1 MMSALS
7 SSSTRA
13 HSITHHHHHQWRL
26 RFANPNPSLPLLST
40 TAKTSAATSITS
52 RSLGGNRRRHH
63 HRRRRGLRRTAKTKN
78 PSFSPSSPPSSSSS
92 SSDQKLEMVI
102 DVEGVLD
109 RASRS
114 VRRILAELEAR
125 FDEFVWS
132 GEEALSDLRTLVMV
146 DPDRRVVV
154 SFRRSSVRFIA
165 SCVIWS
171 VVVVVVARVLV
182 GVVVSL
188 WSGDGGGGQG
198 GDVVKRRDR
207 SLGGRE
213 VVVGKMDRRGFD
225 FKARPSIVDNPLSA
239 SVRGGAVAALR
250 DEAYKLGVSRRSK
263 LPKWWPD
270 SVSVS
275 SSGPSAVADQE
286 LHREA
291 QRVIRAI
298 MDNRMSGKDFTE
310 DDIIQVRRICRK
322 SGARV
327 YIETAN
333 ARDSFYRAS
342 VEFVL
347 NTCCS
352 SRIYSMELQLD
363 GEDPRQFVAGLAGSL
378 GLESIVASRIVS
390 AGVAARTRSY
400 FLQAWALE
408 MQGKRNEAEME
419 LSKICSVHKTFPPDE
434 SSPEMEMVARGLER
448 HLKIE
453 QREQLLNLLQGICDA
468 ESSKSA
474 AEALG
479 LEHTDLLS

>member
-13 HSITHHHHHQWRL
+13 HSITHQWRL
-26 RFANPNPSLPLLST
+26 RFLSSNPNPNLPLLST
-40 TAKTSAATSITS
+40 TAKTNAATSITS
-52 RSLGGNRRRHH
+52 RSLGGNRR
-63 HRRRRGLRRTAKTKN
+63 HRRRRGLRRTTKSNN
-78 PSFSPSSPPSSSSS
+78 PSFSPSSHS
-92 SSDQKLEMVI
+92 SSDQKLVMVI
-102 DVEGVLD
+102 DVEAAVD
-109 RASRS
+109 RTSRS
-114 VRRILAELEAR
+114 VKRIVAESEAR
-125 FDEFVWS
+125 FDDFVRS
-132 GEEALSDLRTLVMV
+132 GEEALSDLRNLVMV
-146 DPDRRVVV
+146 DPDRRVVL

-171 VVVVVVARVLV
+171 VVVVALARVLV
-182 GVVVSL
+182 GVVASL
-188 WSGDGGGGQG
+188 WSGGGGGG
-198 GDVVKRRDR
+198 GEGGGLVRRRDR

-213 VVVGKMDRRGFD
+213 VVVGKMDRSGFD
-225 FKARPSIVDNPLSA
+225 FKAPPSIVDNPLSA
-239 SVRGGAVAALR
+239 PVRGGALAAAR
-250 DEAYKLGVSRRSK
+250 DEVYKVGVSRRSK

-275 SSGPSAVADQE
+275 YSGLSAAADQE
-286 LHREA
+286 LRREA

-310 DDIIQVRRICRK
+310 DDIIQVRRVCRK

-333 ARDSFYRAS
+333 ARDSLYRAS

-352 SRIYSMELQLD
+352 SQIYSMELQLD
-363 GEDPRQFVAGLAGSL
+363 GEDPRQFVAGLADSI
-378 GLESIVASRIVS
+378 GLESTVASRIVS
-390 AGVAARTRSY
+390 AAVAARTRSY

-408 MQGKRNEAEME
+408 MQGKHNEAEME
-419 LSKICSVHKTFPPDE
+419 LSKICSIHKTFPPEE

-448 HLKIE
+448 HLKME
-453 QREQLLNLLQGICDA
+453 QREQLLNLLVGICDA
-468 ESSKSA
+468 NSSKSA

-479 LEHTDLLS
+479 LEHTDLLR